1 MNCQYEEL
9 IAAYVLGAL
18 EPAERDLVRAH
29 IPLCAECRAAPAEI
43 APVPALLYR
52 VSPEDAAAGPPV
64 PDEAMLGRLL
74 TAAAATRKVR
84 RNRVLAAAA
93 AALVL
98 AAGGTAV
105 ALVMNDETTPTG
117 RLTLTAQPGI
127 HATLDVRPVGSGTEF
142 GLELSGVAS
151 EEHCRL
157 VVVADDG
164 ERSVAASWTAT
175 YDGTATFNGSTALP
189 PNRIDRLV
197 VETDQG
203 RELASTSLG

>member
-1 MNCQYEEL
+1 VNCPYEEL

-18 EPAERDLVRAH
+18 EPAERDQVRAH
-29 IPLCAECRAAPAEI
+29 IPVCAECRAALAEI
-43 APVPALLYR
+43 APLPALLYR

-74 TAAAATRKVR
+74 AAAAETRQVR
-84 RNRVLAAAA
+84 RRRVLAAAA
-93 AALVL
+93 AVIVL

-105 ALVMNDETTPTG
+105 TLALNNETDPTG
-117 RLTLTAQPGI
+117 RLTLTAQDGI
-127 HATLDVRPVGSGTEF
+127 HATLDVRPVGSGTQF
-142 GLELSGVAS
+142 GLELSGVPS

-157 VVVADDG
+157 VAVGDDG

-175 YDGTATFNGSTALP
+175 YDGTATINGSTALP

-203 RELASTSLG
+203 RELASVALG

>member
-1 MNCQYEEL
+1 MTCHLEEL

-18 EPAERDLVRAH
+18 EPAERDMVRAH
-29 IPLCAECRAAPAEI
+29 IPVCAECRVALAEI
-43 APVPALLYR
+43 APLPALLYR

-64 PDEAMLGRLL
+64 PDEAMLGRLV
-74 TAAAATRKVR
+74 AAAAQSRTVR
-84 RNRVLAAAA
+84 RRRVLAAAA
-93 AALVL
+93 AAVVL

-105 ALVMNDETTPTG
+105 TVALNAEDDPGG

-127 HATLDVRPVGSGTEF
+127 HATLDVRPAGSGTEF

-151 EEHCRL
+151 EERCRL
-157 VVVADDG
+157 VVVADTG

-175 YDGTATFNGSTALP
+175 YDGTATFNGSTSLP

-197 VETDQG
+197 VETDRG
-203 RELASTSLG
+203 RELAFVAL